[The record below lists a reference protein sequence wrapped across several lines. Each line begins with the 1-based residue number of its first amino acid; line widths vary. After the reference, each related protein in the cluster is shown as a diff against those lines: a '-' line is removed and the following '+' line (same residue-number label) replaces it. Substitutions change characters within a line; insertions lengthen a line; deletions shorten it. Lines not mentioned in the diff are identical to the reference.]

1 MAFNL
6 LDSVKGL
13 ISPDLIS
20 KAASTLG
27 ETEAGVSKA
36 VSGVVPSILGSII
49 SKGTS
54 DIGGAGSVLSLAK
67 NVADSGVL
75 GNLAGLLGSG
85 ASTAAGGIN
94 MLKTFLGDK
103 LGSVV
108 SSISNFAGIKESS
121 ASSLMSMVAP
131 AALGVLGKHVTEND
145 MTPSSLSNMLSS
157 QKSSILGAIPG
168 GLSSL
173 ASTIGL
179 GSIGSAASSAAAG
192 IRREAGSAI
201 RSVEAAATTVERK
214 RNWWGPLLFAL
225 LAIFL
230 LIVLFR
236 RCGSESTSSTTP
248 MDTAVAAPVT
258 APSAPVS
265 IKVKL
270 PDGSELDAYKG
281 GIEDMLVTY
290 LNSTNSADSINH
302 NRWFDFDNLNFK
314 TNSAEITDESMRQV
328 QNIAAILKAFPKVKI
343 KIGGYT
349 DKTGTEDANMKL
361 SQSRADALVAALKSA
376 GASEGQLVG
385 AEGYGSKFA
394 TAAADAPDEERKK
407 DRRISVS
414 VREK

>member
-1 MAFNL
+1 
-6 LDSVKGL
+6 
-13 ISPDLIS
+13 
-20 KAASTLG
+20 
-27 ETEAGVSKA
+27 
-36 VSGVVPSILGSII
+36 
-49 SKGTS
+49 
-54 DIGGAGSVLSLAK
+54 
-67 NVADSGVL
+67 
-75 GNLAGLLGSG
+75 
-85 ASTAAGGIN
+85 
-94 MLKTFLGDK
+94 
-103 LGSVV
+103 
-108 SSISNFAGIKESS
+108 
-121 ASSLMSMVAP
+121 
-131 AALGVLGKHVTEND
+131 
-145 MTPSSLSNMLSS
+145 
-157 QKSSILGAIPG
+157 
-168 GLSSL
+168 
-173 ASTIGL
+173 
-179 GSIGSAASSAAAG
+179 
-192 IRREAGSAI
+192 
-201 RSVEAAATTVERK
+201 
-214 RNWWGPLLFAL
+214 
-225 LAIFL
+225 
-230 LIVLFR
+230 
-236 RCGSESTSSTTP
+236 